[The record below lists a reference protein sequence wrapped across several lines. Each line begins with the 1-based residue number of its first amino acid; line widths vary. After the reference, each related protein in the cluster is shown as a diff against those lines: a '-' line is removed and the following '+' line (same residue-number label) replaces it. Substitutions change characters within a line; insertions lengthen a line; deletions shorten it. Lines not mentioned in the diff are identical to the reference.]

1 MSTAEGCDV
10 SVLEFHQLHTFETIE
25 HLLMLRFRISRK
37 ETLAEA
43 GEYHFIDGDREL
55 LVELVVLG
63 EIPHSDFLGFLPIFI
78 ISDSSFCWL
87 HQAQDEAHE
96 GGLATT
102 VWSDDAKIIVLING
116 EIDVVEHLFAVVS
129 GG

>member
-1 MSTAEGCDV
+1 MSPAECRDV
-10 SVLEFHQLHTFETIE
+10 AILEFHQLHTLEAIK
-25 HLLMLRFRISRK
+25 HLLMLRLGVSRK

-63 EIPHSDFLGFLPIFI
+63 EIPHSDFLDFLPIFI

-87 HQAQDEAHE
+87 HQAQNEAHE

-102 VWSDDAKIIVLING
+102 VWSDDAKIIVLIDG
-116 EIDVVEHLFAVVS
+116 EIDVVEHLFAVVA